1 MSVKIKATG
10 DLQLNDSHVW
20 YVMAAV
26 RDNKNG
32 DGNHDGNRDG
42 DDDDDDDDDD
52 DEKDKDDDMMN
63 PATTIFMTS
72 NIHRYTT

>member
-1 MSVKIKATG
+1 
-10 DLQLNDSHVW
+10 
-20 YVMAAV
+20 MAAV
-26 RDNKNG
+26 RDNKKG
-32 DGNHDGNRDG
+32 DGNRDG
-42 DDDDDDDDDD
+42 NRDGDDDDDDDDD